1 MIILL
6 LDLMSVEFVESAR
19 LRAYSMS
26 GVSYYLGL
34 SSISLSS
41 EVEALRNPLEVGAI
55 AIAFGLESS

>member
-6 LDLMSVEFVESAR
+6 LDYMSVEFVESAR

-34 SSISLSS
+34 SSISS
-41 EVEALRNPLEVGAI
+41 EVAALRNPLDVGAI
-55 AIAFGLESS
+55 AIAFGLESA